1 MKILEIAVNG
11 YKNLGLTRVD
21 LTKNQITALIA
32 PNNYGKSNFLE
43 SLDFAYDFIHA
54 GPKLRKAMMEYIP
67 AIPINKHVD
76 QGNFFFEV
84 VFESVVE
91 NVVKN
96 IEYSFSFAWKKDRA
110 IEGSLIIS
118 EQLRVKDSKSGS
130 KYTKYFTRESKK
142 AAYLTSPSGRC
153 DTKIAITP
161 TNLLINK
168 LSNYDSLFYKE
179 IIETVLNLN
188 FSITSLMDL
197 EMKFGAIKV
206 NDSNKVS
213 FGDLDDGDNIS
224 QFLYNLKQTDS
235 NLFKLFEN
243 SLKDLV
249 PTIEQINPRE
259 INLKESKELKG
270 LKGVPFTLPEKIYDL
285 RVKEKNNN
293 QITGPRFLSRG
304 TRRIILIL
312 ASAIDAVTKGHSLLA
327 FEELE
332 NSIHPLL
339 LQRLLMIITGIA
351 PKLQILVSSHSPYLI
366 QYLPVKSIYFG
377 LPNKEGVAR
386 FCTIKNSK
394 QNSIIRM
401 ATDADISLGDYLFD
415 LMLDIEP
422 DSSFQEEYFESQV

>member
-1 MKILEIAVNG
+1 MRILEIAVNG
-11 YKNLGLTRVD
+11 YKNLGPTRVD

-54 GPKLRKAMMEYIP
+54 GPKQKKAMMEYIP

-76 QGNFFFEV
+76 QENFFFEV
-84 VFESVVE
+84 VFESKYE
-91 NVVKN
+91 NVLRI
-96 IEYSFSFAWKKDRA
+96 IEYSFSFAWKKDKA
-110 IEGSLIIS
+110 TEGSLIVS

-130 KYTKYFTRESKK
+130 KYTKYLTRESKK
-142 AAYLTSPSGRC
+142 ASYLTSPSGRC
-153 DTKIAITP
+153 DSKIAITP

-179 IIETVLNLN
+179 IIDNILNLN

-197 EMKFGAIKV
+197 EMKFGAIRI
-206 NDSNKVS
+206 NNPNKVS
-213 FGDLDDGDNIS
+213 SGDLDDGDNIS
-224 QFLYNLKQTDS
+224 QFLFNLKQNDS
-235 NLFKLFEN
+235 DLFKLFVN
-243 SLKDLV
+243 SLRDLV

-259 INLKESKELKG
+259 YDLKETKEMKG

-285 RVKEKNNN
+285 RIKENNNN

-339 LQRLLMIITGIA
+339 LQRLLMILTGIA
-351 PKLQILVSSHSPYLI
+351 PDLQILVSSHSPYLI
-366 QYLPVKSIYFG
+366 QYLPINCIYFG

-386 FCTIKNSK
+386 FYTIKNSK

-401 ATDADISLGDYLFD
+401 ATDDEVSLGDYLFD

-422 DSSFQEEYFESQV
+422 DTGFQEEYFESQV